1 MEPCNVSFEKE
12 ESTFKLLDESL
23 YKNVK
28 YTFETKK
35 SKPTNY
41 TELKELYVFMLKQL
55 SSKELI
61 LTKRSYKKENR
72 KEMTYR
78 LDEAYIK
85 YHIDLS
91 TYKKTIHLV
100 HG

>member
-1 MEPCNVSFEKE
+1 
-12 ESTFKLLDESL
+12 
-23 YKNVK
+23 
-28 YTFETKK
+28 
-35 SKPTNY
+35 
-41 TELKELYVFMLKQL
+41 MLKQL

-61 LTKRSYKKENR
+61 ITKRSYKKENR

-91 TYKKTIHLV
+91 TYKNNYSFIPWITNKYKLDDNRTSRFIA
-100 HG
+100 